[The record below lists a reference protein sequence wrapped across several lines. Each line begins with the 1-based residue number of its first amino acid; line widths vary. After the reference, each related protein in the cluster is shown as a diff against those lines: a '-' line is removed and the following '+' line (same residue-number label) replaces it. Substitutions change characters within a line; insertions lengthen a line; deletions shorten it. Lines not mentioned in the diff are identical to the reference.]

1 MPVPRAPV
9 ISNFN
14 PRSPHGERLEAAE
27 PLVVNRHFNPR
38 SPHGERHLVQ
48 WGNLRHVLI
57 SIHAPRTGSDV
68 GSLQVKMA
76 AIDFNPRSPH
86 GERHKAMA
94 QMEGKTYF
102 NPRSPHGER
111 RPLYSRRHKQKNF
124 NPRSP
129 HGERPED
136 APKEAVTTISIHAPR
151 TGSDVSAIFSLL
163 QLIDFN
169 PRSPHGERPH

>member
-1 MPVPRAPV
+1 MLFGA
-9 ISNFN
+9 N
-14 PRSPHGERLEAAE
+14 
-27 PLVVNRHFNPR
+27 
-38 SPHGERHLVQ
+38 
-48 WGNLRHVLI
+48 NLRVLI
-57 SIHAPRTGSDV
+57 SIHAPRTGSDP
-68 GSLQVKMA
+68 
-76 AIDFNPRSPH
+76 AITMRTFRVC
-86 GERHKAMA
+86 
-94 QMEGKTYF
+94 Y
-102 NPRSPHGER
+102 
-111 RPLYSRRHKQKNF
+111 F

>member
-57 SIHAPRTGSDV
+57 SIHAPRTGSDGLFIRV
-68 GSLQVKMA
+68 GINRKISIHAPRTGSDATGQDTA
-76 AIDFNPRSPH
+76 ALD
-86 GERHKAMA
+86 
-94 QMEGKTYF
+94 
-102 NPRSPHGER
+102 
-111 RPLYSRRHKQKNF
+111 
-124 NPRSP
+124 
-129 HGERPED
+129 
-136 APKEAVTTISIHAPR
+136 TISIHAPR
-151 TGSDVSAIFSLL
+151 TGSD
-163 QLIDFN
+163 
-169 PRSPHGERPH
+169 EKT